1 MMTEKEQKGL
11 KLISLSLVLGT
22 LSDKKEH
29 LWTKREQLYFSRFLD
44 FCEKKD
50 IFWHFC
56 IHTYLGHF
64 LTDFHFSKNNLI
76 VDCINAGIHY
86 SLQSTDLAKN
96 RSLNKLCYLC
106 WYYHQEK
113 VSTQFKIGLDH
124 LVLVCLVTKMFSL
137 Y

>member
-1 MMTEKEQKGL
+1 MHLRVRRHCVFVEFDAR
-11 KLISLSLVLGT
+11 T
-22 LSDKKEH
+22 LFQNFVK
-29 LWTKREQLYFSRFLD
+29 
-44 FCEKKD
+44 
-50 IFWHFC
+50 
-56 IHTYLGHF
+56 
-64 LTDFHFSKNNLI
+64 
-76 VDCINAGIHY
+76 INAAGIHC